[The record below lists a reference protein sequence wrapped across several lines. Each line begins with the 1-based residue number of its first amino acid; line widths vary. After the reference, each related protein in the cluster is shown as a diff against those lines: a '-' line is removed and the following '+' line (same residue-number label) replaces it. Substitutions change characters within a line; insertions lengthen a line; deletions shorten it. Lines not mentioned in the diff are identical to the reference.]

1 MNQKLSDWAS
11 IAEIVS
17 GIAVLVTLVFLVL
30 EIRDSTNVTRASMYG
45 DILDS
50 LVDNRTLRLEDPELD
65 SLVQQ
70 FLAGSLSDLDF
81 AGQNKLITYLQNVY
95 QLYEKAYYS
104 REYGVIGASEWG
116 RFERIICT
124 NYSRVDAGGLRDRIG
139 PIVSETFWE
148 YIVETCE

>member
-11 IAEIVS
+11 IAEIIS

-30 EIRDSTNVTRASMYG
+30 EIRAGTNATRASMYG

-50 LVDNRTLRLEDPELD
+50 LVENRTLRIEDSELD

-70 FLAGSLSDLDF
+70 FLAGDLREID
-81 AGQNKLITYLQNVY
+81 AARRSKLITYLQNTY

-104 REYGVIGASEWG
+104 REYGVIGISEWS
-116 RFERIICT
+116 RFERIVCN
-124 NYSRVDAGGLRDRIG
+124 NYSRAVAVDLANQIG
-139 PIVSETFWE
+139 PIVSEPFWQ
-148 YIVETCE
+148 YVVETCE